1 MENATLTDP
10 MPAGT
15 TYKSVVIYPE
25 TVGPNGEILS
35 VDKAHPLVEGTD
47 YTVDANGKITFIGKY
62 AKTDQAFNVVYTTSI
77 DYDTIPEKG
86 GNVNF
91 TNTATLNDG
100 KTDTD
105 ASASVDAEYKG
116 PITKNGPYSTGDDQV
131 YNWNVEYNYNEQKH
145 KAGSYIEDTMS
156 DAIELVDGSVKLY
169 KITFDKDGNE
179 IKGAEL
185 KEGEDYKLVPDP
197 NDPQKFKI
205 VFLKDIDYAVKAEY
219 QTKVKDIVDENVPIE
234 NSVETDTGDKDG
246 STGNATQEGLVKNV
260 DGDIDYSKDEI
271 PWKID
276 INSAG
281 YLMENWSLEDTM
293 S

>member
-1 MENATLTDP
+1 M
-10 MPAGT
+10 
-15 TYKSVVIYPE
+15 I
-25 TVGPNGEILS
+25 
-35 VDKAHPLVEGTD
+35 
-47 YTVDANGKITFIGKY
+47 
-62 AKTDQAFNVVYTTSI
+62 
-77 DYDTIPEKG
+77 
-86 GNVNF
+86 
-91 TNTATLNDG
+91 
-100 KTDTD
+100 
-105 ASASVDAEYKG
+105 
-116 PITKNGPYSTGDDQV
+116 KN
-131 YNWNVEYNYNEQKH
+131 
-145 KAGSYIEDTMS
+145 
-156 DAIELVDGSVKLY
+156 
-169 KITFDKDGNE
+169 GNE